1 MFSVHNCEHFYIDN
15 RTTLRDN
22 IIELMER
29 KVVMRNFRFLFL
41 GVLLLT
47 ACGKEVALK
56 ISSASFAT
64 TGATALLGFLATPS
78 APVTEFKFCV
88 KRVKLQGEDDSPI
101 RKEGEKGENGEDHP
115 DDIRFAPGLI
125 DISDG
130 KAHDWGTMEIP
141 TGFKL
146 KRIQI
151 KVRKDQELCGVN
163 YSVKFN
169 DAIAVENFEI
179 KWRFNPPIDL
189 ASNIDVLELSFNN
202 LVASLR
208 QAADEERLNNQLKE
222 RIEEIEEQASGR

>member
-1 MFSVHNCEHFYIDN
+1 
-15 RTTLRDN
+15 
-22 IIELMER
+22 MEME
-29 KVVMRNFRFLFL
+29 VVMKNYRLLLL
-41 GVLLLT
+41 GVLFLT
-47 ACGKEVALK
+47 ACGKEAALK
-56 ISSASFAT
+56 ISSPSFAT
-64 TGATALLGFLATPS
+64 TGATALLGFLATHS
-78 APVTEFKFCV
+78 TQVTEFKFCV

-101 RKEGEKGENGEDHP
+101 RKDGEKGENGEDNP

-130 KAHDWGTMEIP
+130 KARDWGTLEIP
-141 TGFKL
+141 TAFKL

-151 KVRKDQELCGVN
+151 KVRKDKELCGVN

-169 DAIAVENFEI
+169 DTIASENFEI

-189 ASNIDVLELSFNN
+189 ASNIEVLELSFKN

-208 QAADEERLNNQLKE
+208 QAADDGRLNNQLKE